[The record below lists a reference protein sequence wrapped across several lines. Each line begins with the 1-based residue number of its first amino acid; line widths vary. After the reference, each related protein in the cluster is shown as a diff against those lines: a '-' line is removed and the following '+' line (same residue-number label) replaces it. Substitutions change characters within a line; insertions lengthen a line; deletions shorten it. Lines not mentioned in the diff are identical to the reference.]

1 MKSQIRSPYHSLIQE
16 ATGAPSR
23 ILPILE
29 NLMRDE
35 VFHSTLDWQSR
46 EELMAGAVKAH
57 ALYRRDSSLHN
68 AEAAYQKARF
78 AAAVADNALQ
88 DARAEKDADRISLLE
103 DAIATALSR
112 ESEARTRLDRF
123 LSPLARS

>member
-1 MKSQIRSPYHSLIQE
+1 MKSQIRGPYHSLIQE
-16 ATGAPSR
+16 ATGAPTR
-23 ILPILE
+23 ILSILE

-57 ALYRRDSSLHN
+57 ALYRRDSSLHD

-78 AAAVADNALQ
+78 AAAVAENALQ
-88 DARAEKDADRISLLE
+88 DARSDRDADRIPLLE
-103 DAIATALSR
+103 DDLAIARSR
-112 ESEARTRLDRF
+112 ETEARTRLDRF